1 MASINHEKKSI
12 FIHNPKTAGKYI
24 WKNLEQHYDF
34 KHYLPKRP
42 DHMNFCGVENSKFA
56 PYNKKYGV
64 IQYAITSDDLNKMMG
79 LDAQKWNDYK
89 KFCVVRNPY
98 ERLVSGWNF
107 LNKIARRNISFEE
120 FIFTPENS
128 VSDYEY
134 CHTFM
139 PQYQQMIDMDN
150 NYRIDHLLKFENLE
164 QDFRSSL
171 EMMGFRKE
179 DIIHNTKKIN
189 SFHHDDFSS
198 YITSQDILDRVNEI
212 CAEDLQHFHYKK
224 YDTIEQLRE
233 DFPIVKQSVE
243 KRAEPP
249 RTIIPQLSKNNNQ
262 TKSILQRRLNR
273 V

>member
-79 LDAQKWNDYK
+79 LDVQKWNDYK
-89 KFCVVRNPY
+89 IFCVVRNPY
-98 ERLVSGWNF
+98 DRLVSGWNF
-107 LNKIARRNISFEE
+107 LNKIARHIISFEE
-120 FIFTPENS
+120 YIFTPENS
-128 VSDYEY
+128 ISDYEY

-139 PQYQQMIDMDN
+139 SQYQQMIDMDK
-150 NYRIDHLLKFENLE
+150 NYIIDYLLKFENLE

-171 EMMGFRKE
+171 ETMGFRKE
-179 DIIHNTKKIN
+179 DIIH
-189 SFHHDDFSS
+189 DFTS
-198 YITSQDILDRVNEI
+198 YITSQAILDRVNEI

-224 YDTIEQLRE
+224 YDTIEQLRT
-233 DFPIVKQSVE
+233 DFPILKQSVE
-243 KRAEPP
+243 KRVELRAEPP

-262 TKSILQRRLNR
+262 TKTILQRRLNR

>member
-12 FIHNPKTAGKYI
+12 FIHNPKTAGDYI

-34 KHYLPKRP
+34 KYYLQKRL
-42 DHMNFCGVENSKFA
+42 DHENFCGASYKGS
-56 PYNKKYGV
+56 PHNKKYGV
-64 IQYAITSDDLNKMMG
+64 IQYAITSDYLNKMMG
-79 LDAQKWNDYK
+79 LDVQKWNDYK

-107 LNKIARRNISFEE
+107 LNKIARRNISFKEY
-120 FIFTPENS
+120 IFTPES
-128 VSDYEY
+128 RISDFEY

-139 PQYQQMIDMDN
+139 SQYQQMIDMDN

-171 EMMGFRKE
+171 ETMGFRKE
-179 DIIHNTKKIN
+179 DIIHDTKKIN
-189 SFHHDDFSS
+189 SFHHDDFRY
-198 YITSQDILDRVNEI
+198 YITSQAILDRVNEI

-233 DFPIVKQSVE
+233 DFPILKQTVE
-243 KRAEPP
+243 KQRAEPP
-249 RTIIPQLSKNNNQ
+249 RTIPQLSKNNNQ
-262 TKSILQRRLNR
+262 TKTILQRRLNR